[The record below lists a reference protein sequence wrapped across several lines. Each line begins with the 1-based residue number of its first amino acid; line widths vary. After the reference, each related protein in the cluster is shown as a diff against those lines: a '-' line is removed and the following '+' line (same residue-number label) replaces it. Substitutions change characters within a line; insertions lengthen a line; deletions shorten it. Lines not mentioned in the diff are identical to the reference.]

1 MGILSRSRSP
11 FMNTSPRARCSPK
24 SASEGVATQSGQRL
38 ARAWLAFLLAGPG
51 SAPSPRVLPLCGGGE
66 RVWPRDPLTEA
77 PEGPH
82 LADPASFLQRPP
94 LWASSVRLPR
104 TVASLAWTPLWA
116 SPPLSRRPHPRPQPG
131 GAPSF
136 PFVEIPEEPALPLP
150 PPARNGP
157 LPSGRA
163 TSGRPAGDPS
173 NPRLCP
179 GCGPRPSRAGR
190 VLAVGV
196 SSPGPGRPICT
207 RRGVQAP
214 TLRMRARHAGN
225 RITMLINVIN
235 RVNSRGIFNVGL
247 RRDGA
252 FPSRCT
258 PPGPRI
264 RGSSA
269 PWGGLSAKMG
279 GGRQSIDRQMSPRPG
294 AGAADPPRPRSPEP
308 APRAARAPATRWRHC
323 ASDPL
328 PPRSGRRPAAGARS
342 LPLDARLRVLE
353 HSSPKPPSSPFGP

>member
-104 TVASLAWTPLWA
+104 TVASLARTPLWA

-136 PFVEIPEEPALPLP
+136 PFVERDSRGAGFATSSSGPERP
-150 PPARNGP
+150 PPQRAGDIRKAGRGP
-157 LPSGRA
+157 LESAAVPRVRPA
-163 TSGRPAGDPS
+163 AIEGRPSAS
-173 NPRLCP
+173 SRRL
-179 GCGPRPSRAGR
+179 
-190 VLAVGV
+190 L
-196 SSPGPGRPICT
+196 
-207 RRGVQAP
+207 
-214 TLRMRARHAGN
+214 
-225 RITMLINVIN
+225 
-235 RVNSRGIFNVGL
+235 
-247 RRDGA
+247 
-252 FPSRCT
+252 
-258 PPGPRI
+258 PGPRAAHLHKA
-264 RGSSA
+264 RGASTHV
-269 PWGGLSAKMG
+269 
-279 GGRQSIDRQMSPRPG
+279 
-294 AGAADPPRPRSPEP
+294 ADEGP
-308 APRAARAPATRWRHC
+308 TR
-323 ASDPL
+323 
-328 PPRSGRRPAAGARS
+328 G
-342 LPLDARLRVLE
+342 
-353 HSSPKPPSSPFGP
+353 K